1 MYIVINSFNRYPVN
15 KLLVLSCIMFFII
28 IIIIITNITSTTNIK
43 KLLPSLFYC

>member
-28 IIIIITNITSTTNIK
+28 IIIITNITSTTNIK

>member
-28 IIIIITNITSTTNIK
+28 IITNITSTTNIK

>member
-15 KLLVLSCIMFFII
+15 KLLVLSFVFF
-28 IIIIITNITSTTNIK
+28 IIIITNITSTTNIK